1 MKDFWAEELQNQRK
15 GKLLKVAILI
25 VILLIIIAFA
35 VLIVVYFQNTD
46 FRKWCDENIIKKEIQ
61 QENTKYIDI
70 DGDDNTKVCAYDKY
84 ICVYRK
90 KVLEFYNRAGEKSGS
105 IELSINNPMF
115 TTAGRY
121 LAICEENGQKFYLIT
136 GKEKV
141 FENEI
146 EGNIKQINVSKN
158 GYVSVVISNTSYKSI
173 VDVFDGSGKEIFKT
187 NLMSRV
193 VDISISQDN
202 KYLAI
207 AEVDLSGIII
217 KSRIQIISIELAK
230 TDSEKAIQY
239 KYEATNNKLIMNIE
253 YQEQNNLICMYN
265 DSVDILQE
273 QNNKEIESFKNKK
286 ISFLTVQLNN
296 RITLLEEKS
305 TGEYTA
311 DTKVR
316 IIDPVTLKEKEYTI
330 NGVAKAITTSEN
342 RIAINLGSELHIISK
357 NGILLQKYISKT
369 EINDV
374 VMTDGVVGVVYRD
387 KIQIIDL

>member
-70 DGDDNTKVCAYDKY
+70 DGDDNTKVYAYDKY

-105 IELSINNPMF
+105 IELSTNNPMF

-121 LAICEENGQKFYLIT
+121 LAIC
-136 GKEKV
+136 
-141 FENEI
+141 NEI

-273 QNNKEIESFKNKK
+273 QNNKENESFKNKK
-286 ISFLTVQLNN
+286 ISFMTVQLNN

>member
-70 DGDDNTKVCAYDKY
+70 DGDDNTKVYAYDKY

-90 KVLEFYNRAGEKSGS
+90 KILEFYNRAGEKSGS

-253 YQEQNNLICMYN
+253 YQEQNN
-265 DSVDILQE
+265 
-273 QNNKEIESFKNKK
+273 KEIESFKNKK
-286 ISFLTVQLNN
+286 ISFMTVQLNN

>member
-70 DGDDNTKVCAYDKY
+70 DGDDNTKVYAYDKY

-253 YQEQNNLICMYN
+253 YQEQNN
-265 DSVDILQE
+265 
-273 QNNKEIESFKNKK
+273 KEIESFKNKK
-286 ISFLTVQLNN
+286 ISFMTVQLNN